1 MARTQKG
8 TVNHVEEQVVNAGES
23 KYCKEQI
30 LSSATFASRRD
41 MLDALL
47 SDGKEYTIG
56 EVRGIIDGWEKE
68 GVK

>member
-1 MARTQKG
+1 MAKTKKG
-8 TVNHVEEQVVNAGES
+8 TVNQVEEQAVNAGES

-30 LSSATFASRRD
+30 LHSATFASRRD

-47 SDGKEYTIG
+47 SDGEEYTIG
-56 EVRGIIDGWEKE
+56 EVRGIIDGWEKK